1 MGLTRT
7 AIRRPLTTTMFFLA
21 LILLGQQAYTRMRVD
36 RFPNVTF
43 PVVFA
48 QIDWPGA
55 SPENIEQAIIKPA
68 ENAVAGVSGV
78 QRVDSTAQQG
88 SARITVNLVEG
99 TDIDQA
105 TLDVQRRLASIGR
118 LLPPDATQP
127 SVQKADPSASPVM
140 NVVLSGRLAPD
151 ALYDLAINTVQ
162 QQLQAVPGVA
172 SVTVFGGE
180 QSEVQVQ
187 LDYTR
192 LAAYGVA
199 PAQIISTIQREN
211 VDSPGGNVD
220 ADTQTFSVR
229 ATGLAR
235 APADLGQYVVATAPQ
250 GPILLRDVANVTVDN
265 KRPTSLVRYTSAD
278 EPQPID
284 GIAITITKQS
294 DANTLETADNVRA
307 TLRQMRAAFP
317 PGVDVTVTND
327 ASRFVRHAVDAV
339 QKDLILAVLITGV
352 ILFLFLHTPRSTL
365 IVLVSIPTC
374 LVGTFLFMY
383 AMGFSL
389 NTISLMAMALM
400 IGILVDDS
408 IVVLENTIRHLGLG
422 ANPIQAALNGRT
434 EIGLAAMAVTFT
446 DVVVYVPIS
455 FMQGNV
461 GKLFREFGLTI
472 AAATLLSLL
481 VSFTLVPMLAS
492 RLLKAHDEDAHQRG
506 FAGAWERGFDRL
518 ARLYRVLLGWA
529 LHHRP
534 MVVAS
539 AAALLVLSFLPL
551 PLNLIGQEYAPNE
564 DDGQFSINT
573 QMPPGTSL
581 AANSAAMAKVE
592 QALFNLPEVD
602 SFTTTVGQAGSR
614 AGGGDRNG
622 TIAVQLVEKSHR
634 SRSVFDVM
642 QDVRRAGADIPG
654 MTVRSSVASPLIG
667 GGGGSP
673 INVRVLG
680 NSQQAINQVADQ
692 VEQVLRDTPGTVDV
706 FNNADAAQPEI
717 RAVLNRQRMADLGV
731 NASQVGNA
739 LRTAIGGTTVT
750 QLQVEGQSAIDI
762 TVVASEDLR
771 NDLTTLGSIPIP
783 VGNAAG
789 GGTTSATG
797 SASASSAAGAPVS
810 TVRLDQVAELKRVA
824 APTSIQRSAR
834 QRQVAL
840 SAGLVDRSVGD
851 AARDIRAQLARIP
864 VPAGTSFRWVG
875 QVDQLDQARVAL
887 LSALAISVLLI
898 YMLLVALYESWLD
911 PLAIMFSLPVALT
924 GAFGALLLTGNTFNL
939 FSMIGMI
946 MLMGLVAKN
955 GILLVDYTK
964 TLRARGLDRLG
975 ALLEAGPTRLRPI
988 IMTTCAMVF
997 SMIPLELKMEEGAE
1011 TRAPIAVVLIGGLV
1025 TSMLLTL
1032 VLVPVMYTYL
1042 DDLGHL
1048 PALARARVPQWLRLR
1063 RRGLAFPLMAGG
1075 ADCEGR
1081 DADARWRPASADAG
1095 PGSSPVSSRRWVAG
1109 AARPDESA

>member
-1 MGLTRT
+1 MSLTRT
-7 AIRRPLTTTMFFLA
+7 AIRRPLTTAMFFLA

-36 RFPNVTF
+36 RFPDVTF

-78 QRVDSTAQQG
+78 QRIDSAAQQG

-99 TDIDQA
+99 TDVDQA
-105 TLDVQRRLASIGR
+105 TLDVQRRLAGIGR
-118 LLPPDATQP
+118 LLPTDATQP

-140 NVVLSGRLAPD
+140 NVVLSGSIAPD

-172 SVTVFGGE
+172 SVSVFGGE

-192 LAAYGVA
+192 LAAYGVS

-220 ADTQTFSVR
+220 SAVQTFSVR
-229 ATGLAR
+229 ATGLAQ
-235 APADLGQYVVATAPQ
+235 APADLGQYVVATTPQ
-250 GPILLRDVANVTVDN
+250 GPILLRDVATITVAD
-265 KRPTSLVRYTSAD
+265 KRQTSLVRFTSSD
-278 EPQPID
+278 RPEPID

-294 DANTLETADNVRA
+294 DANTLETADAVRT
-307 TLRQMRAAFP
+307 TLRQMRSAFP

-327 ASRFVRHAVDAV
+327 ASRFVRQAVDAV
-339 QKDLILAVLITGV
+339 QRDLILAILITGV

-383 AMGFSL
+383 GMGFSL

-408 IVVLENTIRHLGLG
+408 IVVLENTMRHLAMGEH
-422 ANPIQAALNGRT
+422 PIQAALNGRT
-434 EIGLAAMAVTFT
+434 EIGMAAMAVTLT

-472 AAATLLSLL
+472 ASATLLSLL

-492 RLLKAHDEDAHQRG
+492 RLLKEHQEEGHERG
-506 FAGAWERGFDRL
+506 FAGVWERGFDRL
-518 ARLYRVLLGWA
+518 ARTYRAVLNWA

-534 MVVAS
+534 IVVVG

-564 DDGQFSINT
+564 DDGQFTIST
-573 QMPPGTSL
+573 QLPPGTSL
-581 AANSAAMAKVE
+581 AANSAAMSRVE
-592 QALFNLPEVD
+592 QALVNLPEVD

-622 TIAVQLVEKSHR
+622 TIAVQLVDKNR
-634 SRSVFDVM
+634 RTRSVFDVM
-642 QDVRRAGADIPG
+642 QDVRRAGSDVPG
-654 MTVRSSVASPLIG
+654 MQVRSSVASPLIG

-680 NSQQAINQVADQ
+680 NSQQSINQVASQ
-692 VEQVLRDTPGTVDV
+692 VEQILRDTPGTVDV

-731 NASQVGNA
+731 NASQVGSA

-771 NDLTTLGSIPIP
+771 NDLTTLGSVPIP
-783 VGNAAG
+783 VGNSGGAG
-789 GGTTSATG
+789 GTSG
-797 SASASSAAGAPVS
+797 ASAANAPVTS
-810 TVRLDQVAELKRVA
+810 VRLDQVADLQQVS
-824 APTSIQRSAR
+824 APTSISRSAR
-834 QRQVAL
+834 QRQVSL
-840 SAGLVDRSVGD
+840 SAGLVGRSVGD

-864 VPAGTSFRWVG
+864 LPAGASFRWVG

-887 LSALAISVLLI
+887 LSALAISILLI

-924 GAFGALLLTGNTFNL
+924 GAFGALLVTQNTFNL

-964 TLRARGLDRLG
+964 TLRARGLDRLS

-988 IMTTCAMVF
+988 VMTTGAMTF
-997 SMIPLELKMEEGAE
+997 SMIPLALKMEEGAE

-1042 DDLGHL
+1042 DDLGRL
-1048 PALARARVPQWLRLR
+1048 PALARATVPGWLRLR
-1063 RRGLAFPLMAGG
+1063 RWRAALPPIAGG
-1075 ADCEGR
+1075 APKPNEAP
-1081 DADARWRPASADAG
+1081 DASWRPAVGSGRGPAADAG
-1095 PGSSPVSSRRWVAG
+1095 RGGSRRWVAG
-1109 AARPDESA
+1109 AAQRDEGA